1 MIMNPQF
8 YKSIH
13 QDTEQAQPF
22 TLLLMNTVKRHAVK
36 AIVSAA
42 VFLILLTS
50 FFMMGTN
57 ASEQSPAP
65 AAIGER
71 EIVVSTGDT
80 LWGIASQVSNP
91 SDDIRFVVYLIK
103 DRNNLSN
110 TNLTPGQKLIIPTI

>member
-1 MIMNPQF
+1 
-8 YKSIH
+8 
-13 QDTEQAQPF
+13 
-22 TLLLMNTVKRHAVK
+22 
-36 AIVSAA
+36 
-42 VFLILLTS
+42 
-50 FFMMGTN
+50 MMGTN